1 MPKGKTTPRPAAKP
15 PAGAA
20 KPPSAKATSQKAA
33 AKPPTA
39 KVKPPAAAAK
49 APPAKAKVPSG
60 AKPPSTVTAPLATAS
75 IETTAPL
82 KVLFVA
88 SECAP
93 FAKTGGLAD
102 VAGALPKALRARGID
117 VRVVMPLYAG
127 MPWSE
132 LEVLDGSVSVPMW
145 WGNAHARV
153 RVGKLPGS
161 EVPVYCLEYN
171 RYFDRPY
178 LYGTPAEGY
187 PDNLE
192 RFTFLSRGS
201 LEVCKALGFQPDV
214 IHCNDWQTALVPV
227 YVNTVEWG
235 KPLHGAATIYSIHN
249 LAYQGVFDG
258 GGMFITGLGREHYNA
273 AEFEHFGAL
282 NVTKAA
288 LRHSTLLSTV
298 SPTYAREIQTPEY
311 GNGLDGLLAER
322 RGDLAGILN
331 GIDVDEWNPA
341 ADRHL
346 PAAFDVDNLRG
357 KATCKAAL
365 QKEAGFAVRP
375 DVPVFGIV
383 GRLTPQKGFDV
394 LAHAL
399 DRVLGWDVQIVL
411 LGTGDDDAQRF
422 FAYVDAHRGDRFRA
436 WLRFDNGRAHRIE
449 AGADFFLMP
458 SRFEPCG
465 LNQMYSLRYGTLPVV
480 RATGGLVDTVSNY
493 DEATAEGTGFVFA
506 DLHPEALANTI
517 GWAVSTWFDR
527 PRHIQAMRERAM
539 RQDFSWE
546 RAALQYEDLYHRA
559 VKTRRGS

>member
-1 MPKGKTTPRPAAKP
+1 VPKLP
-15 PAGAA
+15 P
-20 KPPSAKATSQKAA
+20 KK
-33 AKPPTA
+33 
-39 KVKPPAAAAK
+39 
-49 APPAKAKVPSG
+49 PAKKPLLKADSSPATEVRVG
-60 AKPPSTVTAPLATAS
+60 ASRTPLG
-75 IETTAPL
+75 
-82 KVLFVA
+82 VLFVA

-102 VAGALPKALRARGID
+102 VVGALPKALHALGID
-117 VRVVMPLYAG
+117 VRVVIPLYAG

-132 LEVLDGSVSVPMW
+132 LEVLDGVLNVPMW
-145 WGNAHARV
+145 WGTAHARV

-178 LYGTPAEGY
+178 LYGPPAEGY
-187 PDNLE
+187 SDNLE

-201 LEVCKALGFQPDV
+201 LEVCKALGFIPDV
-214 IHCNDWQTALVPV
+214 IHANDWQTALVPV

-235 KPLHGAATIYSIHN
+235 QPLHGSATVYSIHN

-258 GGMFITGLGREHYNA
+258 GGMFITGLGREHYNPG
-273 AEFEHFGAL
+273 EFEHFGGL

-288 LRHSTLLSTV
+288 LHHSTLLATV

-311 GNGLDGLLAER
+311 GNGLDGVLAA
-322 RGDLAGILN
+322 RGGELAGILN
-331 GIDVDEWNPA
+331 GIDVEEWNPA

-346 PAAFDVDNLRG
+346 TAAFDVASPRG
-357 KATCKAAL
+357 KEACKAAL

-375 DVPVFGIV
+375 DVPIFGVI

-422 FAYVDAHRGDRFRA
+422 FAYVNAHRGDRFRA

-465 LNQMYSLRYGTLPVV
+465 LNQMYSLRYGTLPIV
-480 RATGGLVDTVSNY
+480 RATGGLVDTVANY
-493 DEATAEGTGFVFA
+493 DERTAEGTGFVFA

-527 PRHIQAMRERAM
+527 PRHIQIMRARAM

-546 RAALQYEDLYHRA
+546 RAAHLYEALYRRA
-559 VKTRRGS
+559 VALRRGA

>member
-1 MPKGKTTPRPAAKP
+1 VARRCRSAQQHLSEHRLPDLRELTRVPRAKTKPRRALEAPARAPAPTATAGLETIAAKP
-15 PAGAA
+15 A
-20 KPPSAKATSQKAA
+20 
-33 AKPPTA
+33 
-39 KVKPPAAAAK
+39 
-49 APPAKAKVPSG
+49 
-60 AKPPSTVTAPLATAS
+60 
-75 IETTAPL
+75 L
-82 KVLFVA
+82 KVLFVT

-102 VAGALPKALRARGID
+102 VAGALPKALRALGVD

-127 MPWSE
+127 MPWND
-132 LEVLDGSVSVPMW
+132 LEVLDGVLGVPMW
-145 WGNAHARV
+145 WGTAHARV
-153 RVGKLPGS
+153 RTGKLPGS
-161 EVPVYCLEYN
+161 DVPIYCLEYN

-178 LYGTPAEGY
+178 LYGPPAEGY
-187 PDNLE
+187 ADNLE

-201 LEVCKALGFQPDV
+201 LEVCKALGFYPDV

-227 YVNTVEWG
+227 YVNTVEWAQ
-235 KPLHGAATIYSIHN
+235 PLHGSATIYSIHN

-258 GGMFITGLGREHYNA
+258 GGMFITGLGREHYNSG
-273 AEFEHFGAL
+273 EFEHFGAMNL
-282 NVTKAA
+282 TKAA
-288 LRHSTLLSTV
+288 LQHSTLLSTV
-298 SPTYAREIQTPEY
+298 SPTYAREIQTGEY
-311 GNGLDGLLAER
+311 GCGLDGILAR
-322 RGDLAGILN
+322 RNAELAGILN
-331 GIDVDEWNPA
+331 GIDIDEWNPA

-346 PAAFDVDNLRG
+346 PTSFDVGDPRG
-357 KATCKAAL
+357 KAACKAAL

-375 DVPVFGIV
+375 DVPVFGVI
-383 GRLTPQKGFDV
+383 GRLTSQKGFDV

-465 LNQMYSLRYGTLPVV
+465 LNQMYSLRYGTLPIV
-480 RATGGLVDTVSNY
+480 RATGGLVDTVQNY
-493 DEATAEGTGFVFA
+493 DEASADGTGFVFT

-527 PRHIQAMRERAM
+527 PKHIEVMRDRAM

-546 RAALQYEDLYHRA
+546 RAARLYEEQYRRAVYHR
-559 VKTRRGS
+559 RG

>member
-1 MPKGKTTPRPAAKP
+1 MPRATTKPRRTQATPARVEP
-15 PAGAA
+15 SVAA
-20 KPPSAKATSQKAA
+20 SS
-33 AKPPTA
+33 
-39 KVKPPAAAAK
+39 
-49 APPAKAKVPSG
+49 
-60 AKPPSTVTAPLATAS
+60 
-75 IETTAPL
+75 APL

-102 VAGALPKALRARGID
+102 VAGALPRALHALGID

-132 LEVLDGSVSVPMW
+132 LEVLDGMLDVPMW
-145 WGNAHARV
+145 WGTARARV

-178 LYGTPAEGY
+178 LYGPPAEGY

-201 LEVCKALGFQPDV
+201 LEVCKALGFTPDV
-214 IHCNDWQTALVPV
+214 IHANDWQTALVPV
-227 YVNTVEWG
+227 FVNTFEWA
-235 KPLHGAATIYSIHN
+235 KPLHGSATIYSIHN

-258 GGMFITGLGREHYNA
+258 GGMFITGLGREHYNS
-273 AEFEHFGAL
+273 AEFEHFGSL

-288 LRHSTLLSTV
+288 LHHSTLLATV

-311 GNGLDGLLAER
+311 GNGLDGVLAA
-322 RGDLAGILN
+322 RGGALAGILN
-331 GIDVDEWNPA
+331 GIDVEEWNPA

-346 PAAFDVDNLRG
+346 PAAFDAEHPRG
-357 KATCKAAL
+357 KAACKAAL
-365 QKEAGFAVRP
+365 QKEAGFAMRP
-375 DVPVFGIV
+375 DVPVFGVV

-436 WLRFDNGRAHRIE
+436 WLSFDNGRAHRIE

-465 LNQMYSLRYGTLPVV
+465 LNQMYSLRYGTLPIV
-480 RATGGLVDTVSNY
+480 RATGGLVDTVTNY
-493 DEATAEGTGFVFA
+493 QEATAEGTGFVFA

-527 PRHIQAMRERAM
+527 PRHIEIMRDRAM
-539 RQDFSWE
+539 RQDFSWG
-546 RAALQYEDLYHRA
+546 RAAHLYEGLYRRA
-559 VKTRRGS
+559 VALRRGC